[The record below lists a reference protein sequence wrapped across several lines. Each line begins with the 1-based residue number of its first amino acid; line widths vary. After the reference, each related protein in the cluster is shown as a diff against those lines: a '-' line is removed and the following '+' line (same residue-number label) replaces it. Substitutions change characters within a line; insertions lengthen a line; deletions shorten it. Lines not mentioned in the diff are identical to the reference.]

1 MNKSVTEIETLV
13 VGAGIAGLR
22 AARTLVDA
30 GTRVLVLEK
39 SRGFGGRAATK
50 RLYGLRVDSG
60 AQYFTAR
67 DPRFQRQVEAWQG
80 AGLEVWTKG
89 FHTLTPE
96 GLQAPEE
103 GHPRYAFAD
112 GMNTIGKLLAEGLG
126 VQRSA
131 TVTEFLRTASG
142 WQVGLADGKTYTAER
157 VLVNVPAPQAL
168 ALVRDVGEQTRQTL
182 SRVEFAPCLA
192 LMAEYTGAAPEWSGI
207 VVKDDTNPL
216 LWLAND
222 ADKRAHEEPTVL
234 VLHANP
240 TFSKKYLE
248 TPEAAI
254 PGMLEVA
261 ASLGFAD
268 PRWTQLQ
275 RWRYAKATSPYS
287 GTYLKEDD
295 SLYFCG
301 DWCGGAKVEDAYLS
315 GLEVAEA
322 MLKLE

>member
-1 MNKSVTEIETLV
+1 MALETLV

-22 AARTLVDA
+22 AARTLADA

-67 DPRFQRQVEAWQG
+67 DPRFQRQVEVWRGSAG
-80 AGLEVWTKG
+80 TGLEVWTKG
-89 FHTLTPE
+89 FHTLTSE

-112 GMNTIGKLLAEGLG
+112 GMNAIGKLLAEGLE

-131 TVTEFLRTASG
+131 TVTELSRAASG

-157 VLVNVPAPQAL
+157 VLVNVPAPQVLAL
-168 ALVRDVGEQTRQTL
+168 AQDVGEQTRQTL

-192 LMAEYTGAAPEWSGI
+192 VMAEYTGAAPEWSGI
-207 VVKDDTNPL
+207 VVKDDANPL
-216 LWLAND
+216 SWLAND

-240 TFSKKYLE
+240 TFSTKYLE
-248 TPEAAI
+248 TPEAAV
-254 PGMLEVA
+254 PEMLEVA

-275 RWRYAKATSPYS
+275 RWRYAKATSPYD
-287 GTYLKEDD
+287 GRYLKEDD
-295 SLYFCG
+295 SLFFCG